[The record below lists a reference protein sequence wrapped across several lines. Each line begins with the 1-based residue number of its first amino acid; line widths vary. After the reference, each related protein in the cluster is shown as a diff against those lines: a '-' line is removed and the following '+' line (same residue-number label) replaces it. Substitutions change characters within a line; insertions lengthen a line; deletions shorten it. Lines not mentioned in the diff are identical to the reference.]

1 MSGLSACVLLFR
13 AIVNLF
19 CQFGKLVGMKV
30 KMEGRAA
37 VVQFERMC
45 PALPGVRPWLICAHW
60 APPWPHLAKYNV
72 AH

>member
-1 MSGLSACVLLFR
+1 MSEWRLPGLSACVLLFR

-19 CQFGKLVGMKV
+19 CQFGKLVGMKA

-45 PALPGVRPWLICAHW
+45 PALPGVDRHASSATGGACLST
-60 APPWPHLAKYNV
+60 
-72 AH
+72 